1 MSLNFFLVT
10 KVFVCS
16 AILTLCLGIAE
27 LVKGGTGIGAAVRP
41 PHRRPE
47 PEQRSLPGPRPV
59 LELPEELGRGER
71 LDTSFGETRRRQH
84 ILQPYLGATLEIS
97 RL

>member
-27 LVKGGTGIGAAVRP
+27 LVKGGTGIGAAVCP

-59 LELPEELGRGER
+59 LELPEELGGWEGLVVKLRFRIAQKRSKSG
-71 LDTSFGETRRRQH
+71 DS
-84 ILQPYLGATLEIS
+84 
-97 RL
+97 